1 MHSRIRL
8 TVAALVLSFGAGLAA
23 QTYGQPERFT
33 AFAIASDNYG
43 SGAGTLFMSVGR
55 WSTEAERTQLMTAL
69 REKGPRAMMRVLQ
82 DLRTTGYIRTGDAL
96 GHLVHFAHQT
106 VGEDGGRQ
114 ILMVTDRY
122 IGFQEAWSNS
132 RSVEY
137 PFMVLQMDLLPEGSG
152 TGTLTPATK
161 ILTYSNI
168 LELENFTSAPI
179 RLTNIRAETDD
190 E

>member
-1 MHSRIRL
+1 MHKGLLLIP
-8 TVAALVLSFGAGLAA
+8 ALIVSLSAGLAA
-23 QTYGQPERFT
+23 QTHGQPEDFT

-43 SGAGTLFMSVGR
+43 SGAGTLLMSVDR

-82 DLRTTGYIRTGDAL
+82 DLRKAGYIRTGDAL
-96 GHLVHFAHQT
+96 GHPVHFAYQT
-106 VGEDGGRQ
+106 VGEDGGREV
-114 ILMVTDRY
+114 LLVTDRH

-137 PFMVLQMDLLPEGSG
+137 PFMVVQMDILPEGTG

-179 RLTNIRAETDD
+179 RLTSIRATVDD

>member
-1 MHSRIRL
+1 MRIRTL
-8 TVAALVLSFGAGLAA
+8 SAVVLCAAAFSGAAAA
-23 QTYGQPERFT
+23 QTHGQPEDFT
-33 AFAIASDNYG
+33 AFAIASDNFG
-43 SGAGTLFMSVGR
+43 SGAGTLFISVDR

-82 DLRTTGYIRTGDAL
+82 DLRTTGYIRAGDAL
-96 GHLVHFAHQT
+96 GHPVHFAYQT
-106 VGEDGGRQ
+106 VGEDGGRKV
-114 ILMVTDRY
+114 LMVTDRY
-122 IGFQEAWSNS
+122 IGFEEAWSNS

-137 PFMVLQMDLLPEGSG
+137 PFIVLQMEMRPDGTG

-161 ILTYSNI
+161 VLSYSNI

-179 RLTNIRAETDD
+179 RLTNIRSEGDD